1 MSRTVWDEYKNK
13 LVSAD
18 EAIQVVKS
26 GDWVDYGQF
35 AGQVI
40 SLDAALAKR
49 AEELRDVKVRGVMRV
64 YGAPKIVEADPEA
77 KSFNYMSWHFSG
89 PERKLG
95 DMNLC
100 HYLPMTYRE
109 LPVMYERDCHVDVG
123 MTQVSPMDE
132 HGYFYFGLQ
141 NSGTKAMLDKSKKV
155 IVEVNKHQ
163 PKVYGG
169 NGECIHISQ
178 VDFIVECDTPMPQ
191 LKAGA
196 PSDIDLKVANFILP
210 HIEDGCTI
218 QLGVGGMPNAVG
230 DAIASS
236 DLKDLGIHTEM
247 FVDSMVNMVEAGRV
261 TGKRKTLDKGKI
273 VFTFGLGSQ
282 KLYDFIHENPQVA
295 CYPVNYTNYPNN
307 IAQNDKAIAI
317 NNIIEMDLFGQACS
331 ESAGPR
337 HISGTG
343 GQLDFGEGSYFS
355 KGGKAFLCFTSTF
368 TAKDGSLVSR
378 IRPMLTEGA
387 VVTTH
392 RTVTNYVVTE
402 YGIVNLKGRSA
413 WERAEALISV
423 AHPQFRD
430 ELIKEAESMN
440 IWRKSNKR

>member
-1 MSRTVWDEYKNK
+1 MRSFVDEYKRK

-18 EAIQVVKS
+18 EAVKIINS

-35 AGQVI
+35 CGHVI
-40 SLDAALAKR
+40 ALDKALAKR
-49 AEELRDVKVRGVMRV
+49 KDELKDVKVRGVMRL
-64 YGAPKIVEADPEA
+64 YGAPEIAKVDPEA
-77 KSFNYMSWHFSG
+77 ESFNFMSWHYSG
-89 PERKLG
+89 GERKLS
-95 DMNLC
+95 DQNLC
-100 HYLPMTYRE
+100 HYLPMSYRE

-132 HGYFYFGLQ
+132 HGYFFFGLQ
-141 NSGTKAMLDKSKKV
+141 ASGTKAMLTKAKKV

-191 LKAGA
+191 LAEA
-196 PSDIDLKVANFILP
+196 PISEADQKVANFIMPL
-210 HIEDGCTI
+210 IEDGSTI

-230 DAIASS
+230 KAIAQS
-236 DLKDLGIHTEM
+236 DLKDLGLHTEM
-247 FVDSMVNMVEAGRV
+247 LVDSMVDMVEAGRI
-261 TGKRKTLDKGKI
+261 TGTKKTLDKGKI
-273 VFTFGLGSQ
+273 VFTFGAGTQ
-282 KLYDFIHENPQVA
+282 KLYDFVHNNPQIA

-307 IAQNDKAIAI
+307 IAANDNVVAI

-343 GQLDFGEGSYFS
+343 GQLDFGEGAYFS
-355 KGGKAFLCFTSTF
+355 KNGKAFLCFTSTF

-378 IRPMLTEGA
+378 VRPMLTEGA

-392 RTVTNYVVTE
+392 RAITNYVVTE
-402 YGIVNLKGRSA
+402 YGIVNLKGRST

-430 ELIKEAESMN
+430 DLIKEAQKMN

>member
-1 MSRTVWDEYKNK
+1 MAGTFVNEYQKK

-18 EAIQVVKS
+18 EAVKLINS

-40 SLDAALAKR
+40 ALDAALAKR
-49 AEELRDVKVRGVMRV
+49 KDELKDVKVRGVMRV
-64 YGAPKIVEADPEA
+64 YPGPKIVEADPEA
-77 KSFNYMSWHFSG
+77 STFNYMSWHFSG
-89 PERKLG
+89 GERKLG
-95 DMNLC
+95 DQNLC
-100 HYLPMTYRE
+100 HYLPMSYRE

-123 MTQVSPMDE
+123 MTQVTPMDE

-141 NSGTKAMLDKSKKV
+141 NSGTKAMLDKAKKV
-155 IVEVNKHQ
+155 IVEVNKNQ

-178 VDFIVECDTPMPQ
+178 VDLIVECDTPLPQ
-191 LKAGA
+191 LKAA
-196 PSDIDLKVANFILP
+196 PISEVDEKIAGFILP
-210 HIEDGCTI
+210 HIQDGACV

-230 DAIASS
+230 QAIAHS

-247 FVDSMVNMVEAGRV
+247 FVDAMVDMVEAGRV

-282 KLYDFIHENPQVA
+282 KLYDFVHENPQIA
-295 CYPVNYTNYPNN
+295 CYPVNYSNYPNN
-307 IAQNDKAIAI
+307 IATNDNVIAI

-343 GQLDFGEGSYFS
+343 GQLDFGEGAYFS
-355 KGGKAFLCFTSTF
+355 KNGKAFLCFSSTF

-387 VVTTH
+387 IVTTH
-392 RTVTNYVVTE
+392 RAITNFVVTE

-430 ELIKEAESMN
+430 ELIKEAEKMN